1 MAIEI
6 RSDTDPAEAAKNQVP
21 SLVASQYREANLK
34 EYLLACGGTEGLTI
48 VCTPN
53 AETARIEQHQN
64 EQAPSIYI
72 PARDFEQ
79 PASDY
84 PQEVANRLM
93 QYGLALHEH
102 GHDRYTAGAYLTEKF
117 DRLQLQRPSLESF
130 YWSLVNMIE
139 DNRIETA
146 LIQQEG
152 EWALR
157 RLQFVYANFIRTAAN
172 DCENPDSI
180 TWASALQVASCH
192 YGKGREQSNLLPTL
206 LDEDDHRL
214 QWRSDTD
221 KHVYN
226 WVVPELRS
234 VLDTA
239 AAEPNGKE
247 AAQIEL
253 EFVKSLDKLIAQLTP
268 PPRDRKQEESMNE
281 AGGDKK
287 NDMGSSKAD
296 AESLEPADN
305 NGQDSASGS
314 TSAPNED
321 SDKEQTSTERDA
333 DNNPHTDQSETPSEG
348 DGVSEEEAAQDT
360 DQNEK
365 PSKHGTGASGQ
376 GSEQNKPPE
385 PDGRGESGQNKGSEA
400 SQLGDEGDSG
410 QQEDADIT
418 DEEVRRRE
426 RRRAAAEERKVERDR
441 EQLKRELKR
450 LQTVTES
457 GSGSVNQIEL
467 VDQTDRPLNHETWS
481 RIETKSQQLTGP
493 LRAALRR
500 TQQTNEQRGTRSGRL
515 DSSLS
520 RRLAINN
527 LNVNKRSTA
536 GEQREY
542 TVIVVLDRSV
552 SMRGQ
557 IEEAEVAAGGFVS
570 ALETIGVTT
579 ALVELYQD
587 TARMVKPFQSPV
599 ESRRA
604 AVANGAVGG
613 STPLTDALVLSR
625 ERVKHGNHYPFL
637 LVISD
642 GLPNDK
648 EAYLSELSATQFPVV
663 GVNIA
668 SEGRAG
674 REFDEYYNI
683 CRRADP
689 TNVGEV
695 LSNLTREIVF

>member
-157 RLQFVYANFIRTAAN
+157 RLQFVYANFIRTAVN

-305 NGQDSASGS
+305 NGQDSTSGS

-348 DGVSEEEAAQDT
+348 DGVSEGEAAQDT
-360 DQNEK
+360 DQNES
-365 PSKHGTGASGQ
+365 PASTAL
-376 GSEQNKPPE
+376 EHR
-385 PDGRGESGQNKGSEA
+385 GRG
-400 SQLGDEGDSG
+400 L
-410 QQEDADIT
+410 
-418 DEEVRRRE
+418 
-426 RRRAAAEERKVERDR
+426 
-441 EQLKRELKR
+441 
-450 LQTVTES
+450 
-457 GSGSVNQIEL
+457 
-467 VDQTDRPLNHETWS
+467 S
-481 RIETKSQQLTGP
+481 RINPPNPMVGGRADKTKDLRHLNWVMKVTVASRKMLT
-493 LRAALRR
+493 LLTKKSDA
-500 TQQTNEQRGTRSGRL
+500 ES
-515 DSSLS
+515 
-520 RRLAINN
+520 
-527 LNVNKRSTA
+527 V
-536 GEQREY
+536 GEQR
-542 TVIVVLDRSV
+542 LKS
-552 SMRGQ
+552 
-557 IEEAEVAAGGFVS
+557 
-570 ALETIGVTT
+570 
-579 ALVELYQD
+579 
-587 TARMVKPFQSPV
+587 
-599 ESRRA
+599 
-604 AVANGAVGG
+604 
-613 STPLTDALVLSR
+613 
-625 ERVKHGNHYPFL
+625 
-637 LVISD
+637 
-642 GLPNDK
+642 
-648 EAYLSELSATQFPVV
+648 
-663 GVNIA
+663 
-668 SEGRAG
+668 GR
-674 REFDEYYNI
+674 
-683 CRRADP
+683 
-689 TNVGEV
+689 
-695 LSNLTREIVF
+695 